1 MSNALEKAV
10 EKIYDK
16 IATTGEIT
24 DNQLFLIALYERK
37 SKPNQLDE
45 IIKSGVKVIGT
56 IDKIMGGK

>member
-1 MSNALEKAV
+1 MNNALEKAV

-24 DNQLFLIALYERK
+24 DNQMFLIALDERK

-45 IIKSGVKVIGT
+45 IIKGGVKVIGT